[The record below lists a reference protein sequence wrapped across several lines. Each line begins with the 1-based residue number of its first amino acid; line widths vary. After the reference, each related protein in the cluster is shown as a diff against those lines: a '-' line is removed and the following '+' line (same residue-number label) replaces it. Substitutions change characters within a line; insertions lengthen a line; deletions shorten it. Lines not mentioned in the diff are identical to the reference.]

1 MAAVSQEWCFLPRAT
16 TKGMC
21 CCVLN
26 GKPWDREDC
35 DLRSTP
41 SAGRIL
47 RNIPRLLEPVGR
59 DFEGS
64 EVTHNPLCK
73 RDHSSETGLLGVQT
87 AHSVLGPHDAVHKS
101 NAVNGELER
110 TVKSHF
116 VSSWEKKVLMSWS
129 RDSR

>member
-1 MAAVSQEWCFLPRAT
+1 MAVVSQQWCFLPRVT

-26 GKPWDREDC
+26 GKPWDTEDY
-35 DLRSTP
+35 DLRSP
-41 SAGRIL
+41 LSAGRVF

-101 NAVNGELER
+101 NAVNQELER

-116 VSSWEKKVLMSWS
+116 VSPREKRVLMSWS